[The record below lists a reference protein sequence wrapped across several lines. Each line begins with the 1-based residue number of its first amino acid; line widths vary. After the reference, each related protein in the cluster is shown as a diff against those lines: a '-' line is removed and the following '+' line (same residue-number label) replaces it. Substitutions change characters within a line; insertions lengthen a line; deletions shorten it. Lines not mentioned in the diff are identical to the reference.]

1 MLLGEKLF
9 WNVWAERFQYSIFLG
24 ANTADA
30 VLAAAEAA
38 ARPGKKA
45 SAGNQRWP
53 NALSEIT
60 GSQSLRLFLLFVLRR
75 SFFLWR
81 LRLWRAFLRGVLFS
95 RRMRR
100 VLGPRFGCRTSVFL
114 ARRSS
119 GMRSRRRRR
128 GAAGRLGPVRGSRS
142 LPDRGRSA
150 SFLGRHGR
158 SMIGRSRSLGAYH
171 ALSTEF
177 AGTCRG
183 GNRGRA
189 MVFRG
194 K

>member
-9 WNVWAERFQYSIFLG
+9 WNVWAERFQYSILLR

-30 VLAAAEAA
+30 EWQWRKQV
-38 ARPGKKA
+38 ARPQKKA

-53 NALSEIT
+53 NAPHEIT
-60 GSQSLRLFLLFVLRR
+60 GSQSLRLFLLLVLGRG
-75 SFFLWR
+75 FFLWR
-81 LRLWRAFLRGVLFS
+81 LRLGRAFLRGVLFS

-100 VLGPRFGCRTSVFL
+100 VLGPRFGCRTSVLL
-114 ARRSS
+114 ARRSR
-119 GMRSRRRRR
+119 GMRTRRRRR
-128 GAAGRLGPVRGSRS
+128 GSAGRLGPVRGRRS
-142 LPDRGRSA
+142 LPGRGRSA
-150 SFLGRHGR
+150 RFLGRHGR
-158 SMIGRSRSLGAYH
+158 SMIGRSGSLGAYH